1 MVAAAAGDPGSSL
14 CPKPKLASLCQVD
27 AGRQGQVL
35 WQGKRTCPIFLC
47 QIWCH
52 EYDKDVFFGHM
63 LIIWADYVDLFS
75 HVLHYHSLPDLAF
88 QLWPKSLGLQVLQGD
103 S

>member
-1 MVAAAAGDPGSSL
+1 MQAV
-14 CPKPKLASLCQVD
+14 K
-27 AGRQGQVL
+27 GRFCGREREPVL
-35 WQGKRTCPIFLC
+35 FSCVRFGVMSMTRKFFFL
-47 QIWCH
+47 
-52 EYDKDVFFGHM
+52 GHM
-63 LIIWADYVDLFS
+63 LIVYADYVDLFS